1 MVPLLAI
8 GMAPVAKRTEIV
20 VIERLCLF
28 AAIANTANVVTIR
41 VGSIRA
47 LTAALA
53 RPRHLLPQLLI
64 LLWSFLVY
72 YPPQLSVN

>member
-1 MVPLLAI
+1 VVPLLAI

-47 LTAALA
+47 LTAAL
-53 RPRHLLPQLLI
+53 
-64 LLWSFLVY
+64 
-72 YPPQLSVN
+72 